1 MHGGGYA
8 VCARAGD
15 SHAAPTARPPGTMAP
30 ACCLLAGLT
39 TLTGLLLHQGDTLS
53 DRVEPSLRVSPW
65 LHVELAPSAA
75 AAGGSF
81 PLGRQRWGVNVH
93 FNWRQCCRDTC
104 ANHSR
109 CDMHAAA
116 DMPMLAPAF
125 GSARMDLSWS
135 HVERERGVY
144 DWEGS
149 GYQSYVQQLLEAEV
163 VPYMILSYGNS
174 LYDNACAPAD
184 KHDGTC
190 PPTTDA
196 GREGFA
202 NFTLA
207 AMRKFQGR
215 GIIWEI
221 WNEPDG
227 GTWLPH
233 TTPPGQDYARLV
245 LAVGAARD
253 AAGLRDELLIG
264 PATSGVDMAFIDTV
278 GRAGCF
284 AFLDGL
290 SVHPYRSGG
299 PESVLESWDQLN
311 VLIDKYYVP
320 ASANGT
326 RRPKVVSGEWG
337 WASCAD
343 GQGRAVS
350 CTSGGGV
357 GMAVTRSEQ
366 AARLVRQRY
375 INDLAGVAHSIYYD
389 WQDDGPDAF
398 PSLDSEFNFGTTLS
412 SSSETNGSFVGRPK
426 PAYTAALAS
435 SRILGNCSFDERLS
449 SSSPGSF
456 ALAYACP
463 GSAVGSATTRGR
475 TQTLHTTG
483 ARAADGRAA
492 AAAVVGVSSG
502 IGADVLV
509 LTVWD
514 PTLYNSSAV
523 DGAVSPGK
531 VSTVTVP
538 PSEVGRCFDALDIHG
553 DRVTK
558 QQRICAAKD
567 AKLSIELQSAPQY
580 LIPVATA
587 GGGKGQL

>member
-1 MHGGGYA
+1 MPLAPHPPHGNLRGILGK
-8 VCARAGD
+8 RSQPSAG
-15 SHAAPTARPPGTMAP
+15 RQRTMPP
-30 ACCLLAGLT
+30 ACCLQQWT
-39 TLTGLLLHQGDTLS
+39 RRVTLLLL
-53 DRVEPSLRVSPW
+53 
-65 LHVELAPSAA
+65 VELAWSA
-75 AAGGSF
+75 AAGGGF

-93 FNWRQCCRDTC
+93 FNWRQCCRVAC

-109 CDMHAAA
+109 CDMHTAD

-125 GSARMDLSWS
+125 GSARMDISWS

-144 DWEGS
+144 EWEES
-149 GYQSYVQQLLEAEV
+149 GYQSFIQQLLEAGV
-163 VPYMILSYGNS
+163 VPYLILSYGNT
-174 LYDNACAPAD
+174 LYDNACPPTD

-196 GREGFA
+196 GREGFV

-221 WNEPDG
+221 WNEPNG

-233 TTPPGQDYARLV
+233 TTPPGQDYAKLV
-245 LAVGAARD
+245 LTVGAARH
-253 AAGLRDELLIG
+253 AAGLHNELLIG
-264 PATSGVDMAFIDTV
+264 PATSGIDMAFIETV
-278 GRAGCF
+278 GRAGCL

-290 SVHPYRSGG
+290 SVHPYRPGG

-320 ASANGT
+320 ASGNGT
-326 RRPKVVSGEWG
+326 RRPKIVSGEWG

-398 PSLDSEFNFGTTLS
+398 PSLDSEFNFGTTLV
-412 SSSETNGSFVGRPK
+412 SSETNGSFVGRPK

-463 GSAVGSATTRGR
+463 RSAVSSAVTRR
-475 TQTLHTTG
+475 TRTLD
-483 ARAADGRAA
+483 AAEAADGRGVAA
-492 AAAVVGVSSG
+492 GGGASVADAVWVSSS
-502 IGADVLV
+502 ADLRV

-523 DGAVSPGK
+523 NGAVSPMK
-531 VSTVTVP
+531 MSTVTVP
-538 PSEVGRCFDALDIHG
+538 PSEVGHCFDAFDMYG
-553 DRVTK
+553 DYVK
-558 QQRICAAKD
+558 KRICVAKD
-567 AKLSIELQSAPQY
+567 AKLSIGLWSAPQY
-580 LIPVATA
+580 LIPVTPLGAS
-587 GGGKGQL
+587 

>member
-1 MHGGGYA
+1 M
-8 VCARAGD
+8 
-15 SHAAPTARPPGTMAP
+15 PP

-39 TLTGLLLHQGDTLS
+39 TTLTGLLLL
-53 DRVEPSLRVSPW
+53 
-65 LHVELAPSAA
+65 VELATSS

-174 LYDNACAPAD
+174 LYDNACPPAD

-233 TTPPGQDYARLV
+233 TTPPGQDYAKLV

-311 VLIDKYYVP
+311 LLIDKYYVP
-320 ASANGT
+320 ASANAT
-326 RRPKVVSGEWG
+326 RRPKLVSGEWG

-398 PSLDSEFNFGTTLS
+398 PSLDSEFNFGTTLA
-412 SSSETNGSFVGRPK
+412 SSSEANGSSFVGRPK

-463 GSAVGSATTRGR
+463 GSAVGSAVTRSR
-475 TQTLHTTG
+475 TQTLHTAG
-483 ARAADGRAA
+483 LRAADGGRGAAA

-502 IGADVLV
+502 ADVLV
-509 LTVWD
+509 LAVWD

-523 DGAVSPGK
+523 DGAVSRGK
-531 VSTVTVP
+531 MSTVTVP
-538 PSEVGRCFDALDIHG
+538 PSEAGRCFDALDMHG

-587 GGGKGQL
+587 ARGKGQL